1 MAVKDSNLVAT
12 NYENMG
18 LGEDT
23 PSALLLP
30 PPRHNA
36 LPFTSAFHK
45 RMSSYDTTFYV
56 LNNTGVLY
64 TENGFHHREILN
76 DAAPRTFVF
85 FVLSFF
91 SVPGAPQI
99 LN

>member
-1 MAVKDSNLVAT
+1 MAT

-18 LGEDT
+18 GLGRGHALGS
-23 PSALLLP
+23 PSS
-30 PPRHNA
+30 HNA
-36 LPFTSAFHK
+36 LPSTFAFHK

-64 TENGFHHREILN
+64 IENGFHHREIMN
-76 DAAPRTFVF
+76 GAAPKTFVF
-85 FVLSFF
+85 SLFF

-99 LN
+99 LINLI